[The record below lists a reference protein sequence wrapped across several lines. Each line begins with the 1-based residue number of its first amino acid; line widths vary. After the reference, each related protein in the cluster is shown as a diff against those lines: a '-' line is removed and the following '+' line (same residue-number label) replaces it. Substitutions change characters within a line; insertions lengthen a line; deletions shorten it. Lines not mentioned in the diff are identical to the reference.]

1 VIERRANK
9 TDLKRYIEL
18 WDDYAQKLEEV
29 IESSQR
35 DVLSGLG
42 ISDNDWETSNTV
54 YMENNNHQ
62 LMMLHASLPQKL
74 K

>member
-1 VIERRANK
+1 LLERRAHKNDIK
-9 TDLKRYIEL
+9 KYIEL
-18 WDDYAQKLEEV
+18 WDEYAQKLEEI

-35 DVLSGLG
+35 NVLRGLS
-42 ISDNDWETSNTV
+42 ISDNEWETSNTV